1 MKNITSDHQGFT
13 MIEIIVSLLIVGFIG
28 IIVSMGMV
36 QAVNG
41 YIYAKQHT
49 ETLQK
54 AQAAMARIVKE
65 LNAAT
70 SISAPT
76 ENSLQFGS
84 MIVYKDGNIL
94 KLKSGTGD
102 DILADNISDFLLN
115 YYEKH
120 DLPALSSPFPAGN
133 IKIVEIRIEM
143 IGANNSVFTIEDR
156 VFLRN
161 VVN

>member
-1 MKNITSDHQGFT
+1 MKNIISNHHGFT
-13 MIEIIVSLLIVGFIG
+13 IIEIIASMMIVGFIG

-41 YIYAKQHT
+41 YIYAKQNT

-76 ENSLQFGS
+76 QNSLQFGS
-84 MIVYKDGNIL
+84 MIVYKDGNTL
-94 KLKSGTGD
+94 KLKSGTND
-102 DILADNISDFLLN
+102 DILSDNINDFLLN

-120 DLPALSSPFPAGN
+120 DSPALSSPFPTSN
-133 IKIVEIRIEM
+133 IRIVEIRIEM
-143 IGANNSVFTIEDR
+143 IGADNSVFKIEDR